1 MDEELR
7 SYLAA
12 AVEEKMHSGISY
24 PEALRAAKVEMG
36 SMEAVKQ
43 EIRSSGW
50 ESTVDSLCSDFRY
63 SLRVLAKSPGFT
75 AVAILSLALGVGAN
89 TAIFTLIN
97 DLMLKQLPVR
107 QPDQLVSFGD
117 PSSSGISGTVSVG
130 TGGLF
135 SYDFFRQIQ
144 KQQQFFQDIC
154 ASASFSLP
162 ASARLRESSVG
173 PAGVAFFQ
181 MVSGNYFSVLGIEP
195 VLGRPI
201 LPSDEDTPGRNPV
214 VVLSYHY
221 WQTTLASD
229 PSVVGKSITVDKLPF
244 TVIGVAPRRFFGV
257 KVEAPPPDLWV
268 PLTMQKEL
276 MQSSSLLDVRD
287 MYWLHLMGR
296 QKAGMNMDQA
306 QQWFSAQLWRYM
318 RDLEGPHLA
327 AAHIRQIQEI
337 KLMPGARGGSD
348 LRGQYKEPLQILMGV
363 VVLVLLIAC
372 ANLAN
377 FLLAKAVSREREIST
392 RLALGSTRARII
404 GQILV
409 ETLLLSFCGGA
420 LGLLLAFW
428 GTRALINFVMG
439 GGRFVTGVGTYTVFD
454 PKPDM
459 HVLAFTFGICLLT
472 GVLFG
477 IAPAVRVSRTSVAP
491 ALKANART
499 AVNGGGAAGRLI
511 PKLLVA
517 VQVTLSLMLLVGA
530 GLFLRTLRN
539 LENQDW
545 GFESRNLLLVLFIP
559 EAAGYQPPQL
569 SSLYDKILDR
579 ANSLPGVRSATL
591 SSVPV
596 MNGGQWGSPIS
607 IPGHAA
613 KQDETLDTEGNY
625 VSARYFETV
634 GIPVLLGRPIG
645 PQDTATSSRAV
656 VVNQTFAND
665 YFPHGDA
672 IGRSFTIWD
681 PRVPGMWEI
690 VGVVRDAKYSSARE
704 APGRMIYLP
713 LVQVTGPH
721 MYAHSLQL
729 QTVGD
734 PAHVS
739 EEVRR
744 ALAQVDPNLAIL
756 KMETISQHT
765 NHSMDQEQLISQLC
779 TWFAL
784 LALILTSIGLYGV
797 MTYNVARRTNE
808 IGIRMAL
815 GAQNRQVLWM
825 VLKES
830 LFLLG
835 AGIILGVPATIAA
848 THVIGAQLFGLSSSD
863 PLTFVTAILAI
874 STVTIL
880 AAYFPARRATRVD
893 PMIALRD
900 E

>member
-1 MDEELR
+1 
-7 SYLAA
+7 
-12 AVEEKMHSGISY
+12 
-24 PEALRAAKVEMG
+24 
-36 SMEAVKQ
+36 
-43 EIRSSGW
+43 
-50 ESTVDSLCSDFRY
+50 
-63 SLRVLAKSPGFT
+63 
-75 AVAILSLALGVGAN
+75 
-89 TAIFTLIN
+89 
-97 DLMLKQLPVR
+97 
-107 QPDQLVSFGD
+107 
-117 PSSSGISGTVSVG
+117 
-130 TGGLF
+130 
-135 SYDFFRQIQ
+135 
-144 KQQQFFQDIC
+144 
-154 ASASFSLP
+154 
-162 ASARLRESSVG
+162 
-173 PAGVAFFQ
+173 
-181 MVSGNYFSVLGIEP
+181 
-195 VLGRPI
+195 
-201 LPSDEDTPGRNPV
+201 
-214 VVLSYHY
+214 
-221 WQTTLASD
+221 
-229 PSVVGKSITVDKLPF
+229 
-244 TVIGVAPRRFFGV
+244 
-257 KVEAPPPDLWV
+257 
-268 PLTMQKEL
+268 
-276 MQSSSLLDVRD
+276 
-287 MYWLHLMGR
+287 
-296 QKAGMNMDQA
+296 
-306 QQWFSAQLWRYM
+306 
-318 RDLEGPHLA
+318 
-327 AAHIRQIQEI
+327 
-337 KLMPGARGGSD
+337 
-348 LRGQYKEPLQILMGV
+348 MGV

-404 GQILV
+404 GQILI

-428 GTRALINFVMG
+428 GTRALISFVVG
-439 GGRFVTGVGTYTVFD
+439 EGTYTVFD
-454 PKPDM
+454 PMPDV

-499 AVNGGGAAGRLI
+499 AANGGGRLI

-539 LENQDW
+539 LENQDL

-579 ANSLPGVRSATL
+579 VNALPGVRSASL

-596 MNGGQWGSPIS
+596 INGGQWGSPIS

-613 KQDETLDTEGNY
+613 KQDEPLDTEGNY
-625 VSARYFETV
+625 VSARYFDTV
-634 GIPVLLGRPIG
+634 GIPLLLGRPIG
-645 PQDTATSSRAV
+645 PQDTATSSKAV
-656 VVNQTFAND
+656 VVSQTFAND

-704 APGRMIYLP
+704 ATQRMIYLP
-713 LVQVTGPH
+713 LVQVSGPH
-721 MYAHSLQL
+721 MYAHWLQL

-756 KMETISQHT
+756 KMETISQQV
-765 NHSMDQEQLISQLC
+765 NHLMDQEQLVSQLC
-779 TWFAL
+779 TWFAM
-784 LALILTSIGLYGV
+784 LALLLTSIGLYGV

-848 THVIGAQLFGLSSSD
+848 TRLVGAQLFGLSSSD
-863 PLTFVTAILAI
+863 PLTFMTAILAI
-874 STVTIL
+874 STVVLL

-893 PMIALRD
+893 PMVALRD